1 MNENE
6 IKQLK
11 NENKI
16 LQDKLDTERNARKKQ
31 AVELGQ
37 IIFKNE
43 DLESEIRKL
52 QKENE
57 KLKKEN
63 EELLKFKQEVESSK
77 SWKLKSML
85 K

>member
-6 IKQLK
+6 IKQLES
-11 NENKI
+11 ENKI
-16 LQDKLDTERNARKKQ
+16 LQEELDTERNARKKQ

-52 QKENE
+52 KKENE
-57 KLKKEN
+57 ELKNKN